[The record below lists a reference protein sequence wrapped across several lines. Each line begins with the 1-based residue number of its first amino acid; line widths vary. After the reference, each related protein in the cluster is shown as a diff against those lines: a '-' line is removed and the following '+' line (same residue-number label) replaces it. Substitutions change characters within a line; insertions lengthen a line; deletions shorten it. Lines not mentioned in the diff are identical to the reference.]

1 MKILQEL
8 IERAKSFNKKIVF
21 PEGNDPRI
29 LQAALRLASE
39 RVCAPVILGKRQE
52 IEAVATNAGFSV
64 SGLEIIDPASSR
76 WTKEFA
82 NIYHDLRKARGVQF
96 EEAQQQSQ
104 YPLNFGALLAKSK
117 YCDGMVA
124 GATHTTADTLRA
136 AIRIIG
142 AKPEIS
148 TISSFF
154 IMVLPHTEF
163 GHNGALVFAD
173 CAVVPDPNAQELA
186 DIAISSADSA
196 RLFLQTE
203 PRTALLSFSTHGS
216 ASHSSVEKIQKALL
230 NVRARRSE
238 LIVDGE
244 LQADAAFVPSIAA
257 SKAPTST
264 VAGKANVLIF
274 PNLDAGNIGYKLTER
289 LAGAKAI
296 GPILQGLAIPVN
308 DLSRGC
314 SAEDVYYVAAVTV
327 LQASQHETSHL
338 R

>member
-1 MKILQEL
+1 MCLRLADKVLQLSGRPGLNPPYYSWYYGRSVMKILQEL

-142 AKPEIS
+142 ARPEIS

-216 ASHSSVEKIQKALL
+216 ASHSSVEKIQRALL

-264 VAGKANVLIF
+264 VAGQSECSDISKSGCWKHWIQIN
-274 PNLDAGNIGYKLTER
+274 GT
-289 LAGAKAI
+289 
-296 GPILQGLAIPVN
+296 
-308 DLSRGC
+308 SRG
-314 SAEDVYYVAAVTV
+314 SKSDRTDSSRVSDSSE
-327 LQASQHETSHL
+327 
-338 R
+338 